1 MQRSSE
7 FLCILLSS
15 QHRLTLTHT
24 RSIQDRNKV
33 YNAAPKG
40 TTVNV
45 DFSGIYPNHA
55 RHCPRLISSP
65 LDIFDV
71 GAVLTAGCGVLIVD
85 SAFSLV
91 SLFRPLRNNSA
102 YLLRIQT
109 WALFFCALWI
119 FATVIPFDVFFA
131 TRSAKVTASLNGVPV
146 SQAIIQ
152 SIEKSLGVSPIYK
165 ESWFCKLFALNIKH
179 GITLTIFSS
188 ETPCYNTLVR
198 LRLCSHCR
206 YLSTPCG

>member
-1 MQRSSE
+1 MMFSE
-7 FLCILLSS
+7 APLRIPRLVLLFFTFVFAVVSFAVGINAAVK
-15 QHRLTLTHT
+15 
-24 RSIQDRNKV
+24 SIQDRNKV

-40 TTVNV
+40 TSVNV
-45 DFSGIYPNHA
+45 DFS
-55 RHCPRLISSP
+55 
-65 LDIFDV
+65 DIFDV
-71 GAVLTAGCGVLIVD
+71 GAVLTAGCGVLIVV

-165 ESWFCKLFALNIKH
+165 ESWF
-179 GITLTIFSS
+179 
-188 ETPCYNTLVR
+188 
-198 LRLCSHCR
+198 LRLLAIIPWFAFVFAVIAGIFQHLAATRASSGHAQA
-206 YLSTPCG
+206 TEK

>member
-1 MQRSSE
+1 MMFSE
-7 FLCILLSS
+7 APLRIPRLVLLFFTFVFAVVSFAVGINAAVK
-15 QHRLTLTHT
+15 
-24 RSIQDRNKV
+24 SIQDRNKV

-40 TTVNV
+40 TSVNV
-45 DFSGIYPNHA
+45 DFS
-55 RHCPRLISSP
+55 
-65 LDIFDV
+65 DIFDV
-71 GAVLTAGCGVLIVD
+71 GAVLTAGCGVLIVV

-165 ESWFCKLFALNIKH
+165 ESWF
-179 GITLTIFSS
+179 
-188 ETPCYNTLVR
+188 
-198 LRLCSHCR
+198 LRLLAIIPWFAFVFAVIAGIFQHLAASRASSGHAQA
-206 YLSTPCG
+206 TEK